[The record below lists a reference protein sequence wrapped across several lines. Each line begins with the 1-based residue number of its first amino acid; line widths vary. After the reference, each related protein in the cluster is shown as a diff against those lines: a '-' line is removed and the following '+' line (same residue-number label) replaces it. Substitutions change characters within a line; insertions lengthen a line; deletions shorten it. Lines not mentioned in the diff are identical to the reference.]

1 MSRLFAIG
9 VVAAVSLAASS
20 AIGQS
25 FGFGGLS
32 TIDDN
37 DTSTGEDQ
45 IVVDVFGTSV
55 TPQEGFGF
63 GTTRSIGAAV
73 DEGVAAVDFV
83 IRNREGAQ
91 SSIIGVYF
99 EGPAIF
105 QVLDVFG
112 NETIEGPGVLFSQ
125 PADPQQLPLVDSSG
139 IVTDPVTGEPM
150 PDPEFTTLFS
160 TGADAPTDGLADPGI
175 NPGEFLTLRFALLD
189 GVHVDDVIA
198 LLTSGEIRIGLLV
211 TGFEGGG
218 IETFVNNPD
227 PLGTVVPAP
236 LAFGTGLLGLGFVAS
251 RRRRHAA

>member
-1 MSRLFAIG
+1 MSRLSAIG
-9 VVAAVSLAASS
+9 VVAAVALAASS
-20 AIGQS
+20 AFGQS

-63 GTTRSIGAAV
+63 GSIPAV
-73 DEGVAAVDFV
+73 NTNAEGDVAVDFV

-125 PADPQQLPLVDSSG
+125 PADPQQLPLIDSQG
-139 IVTDPVTGEPM
+139 IVTDPETGAAV
-150 PDPEFTTLFS
+150 PDPAFTSLFS
-160 TGADAPTDGLADPGI
+160 TGADDPTEGLADPGI
-175 NPGEFLTLRFALLD
+175 NPGEFLVLRFALLE
-189 GVHVDDVIA
+189 GAHVDDLIA
-198 LLTSGEIRIGLLV
+198 LLTSGQIRIGLLV

-227 PLGTVVPAP
+227 PLGVVVPAP
-236 LAFGTGLLGLGFVAS
+236 LAFGTGLVGLGFVAS
-251 RRRRHAA
+251 RRRRIAA